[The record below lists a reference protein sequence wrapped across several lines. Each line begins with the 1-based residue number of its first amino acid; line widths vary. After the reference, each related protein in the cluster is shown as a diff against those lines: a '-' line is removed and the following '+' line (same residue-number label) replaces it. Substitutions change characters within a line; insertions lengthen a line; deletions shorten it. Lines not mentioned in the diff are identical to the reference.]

1 MTSTAFIS
9 HLVFGIVLFFLSAGI
24 CRVMIHKVC
33 ILDVPNDRSSHN
45 CPTPKSGGIAIVATF
60 IVGVITVSVLGR
72 ETLVAGHIII
82 GFSVS
87 AVLIAAVSF
96 LDDLLIISSSLTIRL
111 AAQSIA
117 AISVIAFGIVI
128 DEITVPW
135 FGPVSLPWI
144 LGTAVTFFW
153 IFGLTNAF
161 NFMDGLNG
169 MAGGTAVVVSFFFS
183 YISYQAGSNFT
194 YILTYAITAGTLG
207 FLVYNFPSG
216 ALFMGDVG
224 SAFLGFVFAVLAV
237 VAARYD
243 HAHTSLFVMPLL
255 LFHFIYET
263 LFTFIRRFVNG
274 DRVFEAHRTHFYQL
288 INQMGLSH
296 SQVSFFY
303 WSVCTAQGFGAIWM
317 VSIPDSRRLLVFV
330 PFLAFQIAYSVT
342 VIAMARRKGLI

>member
-1 MTSTAFIS
+1 MTLTAFMS
-9 HLVFGIVLFFLSAGI
+9 HLLYGIVLFFLSAGI
-24 CRVMIHKVC
+24 CRIMVRKVC
-33 ILDVPNDRSSHN
+33 ILDVPNDRSSHS

-60 IVGVITVSVLGR
+60 IVGVVTVSVLGH
-72 ETLVAGHIII
+72 ETLVAGHIIV
-82 GFSVS
+82 GFSAS
-87 AVLIAAVSF
+87 AVLIAMVSF

-117 AISVIAFGIVI
+117 IILVIAFGIVI
-128 DEITVPW
+128 DEVTVPW
-135 FGPVSLPWI
+135 IGPVPLPWI
-144 LGTAVTFFW
+144 LGATATFLW

-169 MAGGTAVVVSFFFS
+169 MAGGTAVVVSLFFS
-183 YISYQAGSNFT
+183 YISYQAGSNFA
-194 YILTYAITAGTLG
+194 YILTYAITAGALG

-216 ALFMGDVG
+216 SLFMGDVG

-263 LFTFIRRFVNG
+263 LFTFIRRLANG

-288 INQMGLSH
+288 VNQMGFSH
-296 SQVSFFY
+296 AQVSLFY
-303 WSVCTAQGFGAIWM
+303 WAVCAVQGFGALWM
-317 VSIPDSRRLLVFV
+317 VSIPDSRRLLVFI
-330 PFLAFQIAYSVT
+330 PFLLFQVAYSVI
-342 VIAMARRKGLI
+342 VLHLARRKGLI